1 MTHANLESDLTQFI
15 GTENYYKHPFTK
27 TIFTDGVK
35 YLADNAGAYW
45 LIDYIAFK
53 QIEDGE
59 LDLCEF
65 QVWSLD
71 AIPNTHSAVI
81 TCTDGD
87 YNVLLKET
95 IDYTDFPIA
104 TMKLYYQ
111 NRVLMLTSEY

>member
-1 MTHANLESDLTQFI
+1 MSDLEANLCQFI

-53 QIEDGE
+53 QIEDSKIGNC
-59 LDLCEF
+59 DF
-65 QVWSLD
+65 QVWRLD
-71 AIPNTHSAVI
+71 AIPDACSAVI
-81 TCTDGD
+81 TCTDGHETCI
-87 YNVLLKET
+87 VKET

-111 NRVLMLTSEY
+111 NNVLMLTSEY

>member
-1 MTHANLESDLTQFI
+1 MSDLEANLAQFI
-15 GTENYYKHPFTK
+15 GTENYYKHPFTR
-27 TIFTDGVK
+27 TVYTDGVK
-35 YLADNAGAYW
+35 YLAENAGAYW

-59 LDLCEF
+59 IGNCEF

-71 AIPNTHSAVI
+71 AIPDTHSAVI

-87 YNVLLKET
+87 GNTLLKET

-104 TMKLYYQ
+104 HMRLYYQ
-111 NRVLMLTSEY
+111 NNVLFLTSEY